1 MLFSDLAGFTALS
14 EKLTPADQVSL
25 LNEYLGG
32 AADAVTERQGMV
44 DKFIGDAVVAFWG
57 PPFTDDY
64 AALACSA
71 AIRFVELTG
80 DLKPICDRLGVPPL
94 HVRVGVATGVVLVGV
109 IGSASSRQ
117 NYTVM
122 GDTANLGSRLEGVNK
137 LYSTQVLVDQPTRD
151 AAGDRFLY
159 RRIDRVRVVGRDEP
173 VQLHEVVGEHDRVD
187 DDTLARCDTYAAA
200 LTLYES
206 RDWPAANDAFNAVN
220 QSWPDDETA
229 ARMALRCYAFANE
242 DPGPYW
248 DGVFKLDAK

>member
-44 DKFIGDAVVAFWG
+44 DKIREVVRRR
-57 PPFTDDY
+57 PKL

-200 LTLYES
+200 LALYES